1 MISNTDPVTLSP
13 FKTTEITIDVSR
25 RMNNEKEVLR
35 DVGLQENGHEEIG
48 DNHLM
53 GSLDTPLREDAFE
66 MDDQEKIDKIA
77 HHFSIIMETLG
88 LDVTDESLRGTPQ
101 RVGKMYVKEIFRG
114 LDPKRKPVARK
125 FSNHYRYEDMVIE
138 KNIQV
143 FSFCEHHFLPFI
155 GKAHVAYMSGGK
167 VIGLSKINRIVD
179 YYSRRPQV
187 QERLTLQIAADL
199 EASLESGDVAVFIE
213 SRHFCVSMRG
223 IQDTSSTTIT
233 TDFRGA
239 FQEPE
244 NKQRFLD
251 LIRTETEM

>member
-1 MISNTDPVTLSP
+1 
-13 FKTTEITIDVSR
+13 
-25 RMNNEKEVLR
+25 MNNEKGVLQ
-35 DVGLQENGHEEIG
+35 DVDLQENGHEEIG

-53 GSLDTPLREDAFE
+53 GSLNTPLREDAFD

-88 LDVTDESLRGTPQ
+88 LDITDESLSGTPQ
-101 RVGKMYVKEIFRG
+101 RVGKMYVKEIFKG
-114 LDPKRKPVARK
+114 LDPKRKPIARK

-155 GKAHVAYMSGGK
+155 GKAHVAYMSGGE

-187 QERLTLQIAADL
+187 QERLTLQIAAQL
-199 EASLESGDVAVFIE
+199 EASLESSDVAVFIE

-223 IQDTSSTTIT
+223 IQDTTSTTIT

-239 FQEPE
+239 FREPE

-251 LIRTETEM
+251 LIRTDTEM